1 MLTTYEI
8 QGMNIILYHSCH
20 IIWYFST
27 CAGQEFQALFMS
39 TAEPVDESGN
49 TTNPTKSPCDP
60 FIFNTVLTRAKSL
73 VVVTGCPYALLDI
86 EDHMV
91 KIYGEKGKCWSNYM
105 ETCSENGAFIG
116 YKSPSIRRW
125 IPKASRRLCRKKFT
139 NILKSVVKKND
150 DASWNYLLDFSTQYL
165 TAPITLSSIV
175 NERFSKKFY
184 PSAIF
189 TNATA
194 ASSHK
199 KSESDQYL
207 ALKVLSKLEE
217 GNFEGAVRLA
227 CSDCTLANMNEAT
240 FTALKEKHPSPHS
253 DSPIP
258 PLSTRQDTLSVSK
271 DEIADAIKSF
281 PNGAAGGPDG
291 LKPQHLKDMIGSR
304 TGKKC
309 ELFLSALASFVEL
322 VLSGMTPES
331 MRPLFFGSRLTVL
344 RKKEGEIQPIA
355 VGCTLRRLAAKVAG
369 MKIVP
374 IVARALAPRQLGC
387 GVRNGKE
394 AAIHASRLYLK
405 NLASS
410 NVILKL
416 NFQNPSNSLRRDRMI
431 EAVKKLVPIL
441 APFIHSAYSAP
452 STLYWEDKRLQ
463 SMEGV
468 QQGDPLAS
476 FLFCLTIRQLS
487 ACSSLK
493 SELCFFYLD
502 HCTLGG
508 CKEDILHD
516 FHVVKREGAKLG
528 LYLDN
533 SKSEIIGDDTD
544 AKSAILSSLP
554 GAQVVDRKN
563 ATLLGSAISEDS
575 LSATISKII
584 QSLKTM
590 KERLVHLSSHDAL
603 FLLRHSFAIPELT
616 HNLRTSP
623 CFLSNKLNECDDL
636 LRSIIGN
643 IVKVE
648 FDEDDPAWTQATLP
662 VRCGGLGIRSL
673 VQLAPSAFLASVA
686 SCSHLVHS
694 IIPSDPSDSIHKSL
708 LSEISDAREHWS
720 HGHDK
725 SPLDNEDTKKLQK
738 KWYSLKASGMAESL
752 LKSAPDERS
761 RIRLR
766 ASSSKESG
774 AWLQAL
780 PIRSFG
786 LHMGDSAIHIA
797 VSLRLGSSLKR
808 PLTCHCCR
816 NEVDCF
822 AMHDLNCDGS
832 YHCKSLNEILHHA
845 LSSAKI
851 SSELKPEDIQSNG
864 ERLDGITNSS
874 IPWENEKRLAWKVR
888 LLDMSPNKPGAVA
901 SEAEKEM
908 KATYKHIDASYSFN
922 PIAVETTGVFG
933 RKTDIFFKKLSC
945 HIAEI
950 TGEKKSYLYLLQR
963 VSMEIQKG
971 NAVSVMGTTE

>member
-1 MLTTYEI
+1 MNHYGFYTTIFSASAVAGEPQVQVVATAAASKI
-8 QGMNIILYHSCH
+8 TSDISTTASASETSSNISSLSEAQTRMPVVPVE
-20 IIWYFST
+20 S
-27 CAGQEFQALFMS
+27 
-39 TAEPVDESGN
+39 EPSSAN
-49 TTNPTKSPCDP
+49 
-60 FIFNTVLTRAKSL
+60 SL
-73 VVVTGCPYALLDI
+73 VNTALPSQASPWGSDI
-86 EDHMV
+86 DNTD
-91 KIYGEKGKCWSNYM
+91 SN
-105 ETCSENGAFIG
+105 A
-116 YKSPSIRRW
+116 PSANPPQPLSSLINLLSRPRRNILRW
-125 IPKASRRLCRKKFT
+125 IPKASRKLCRRKLT

-150 DASWNYLLDFSTQYL
+150 DASWVYLLSFSTHYL
-165 TAPITLSSIV
+165 TVPIRNDKHSLSSIV
-175 NERFSKKFY
+175 NERFSKKID
-184 PSAIF
+184 PSTIL
-189 TNATA
+189 TDTTA
-194 ASSHK
+194 VSSHK
-199 KSESDQYL
+199 KDYV
-207 ALKVLSKLEE
+207 ALKVSSKLEE
-217 GNFEGAVRLA
+217 GDFEGAVRLA
-227 CSDCTLANMNEAT
+227 CSDYTLANINEAT

-253 DSPIP
+253 DSSIP
-258 PLSTRQDTLSVSK
+258 PLATRQDTKLSVSI
-271 DEIADAIKSF
+271 DEIAHAIKSF
-281 PNGAAGGPDG
+281 RNGAAGGPDG

-309 ELFLSALASFVEL
+309 EFFLSALALFVDL
-322 VLSGMTPES
+322 ILSGKTPES
-331 MRPLFFGSRLTVL
+331 MRPFFFGSKLTVL
-344 RKKEGEIQPIA
+344 QKEEGEIQPIA

-369 MKIVP
+369 MKVVP
-374 IVARALAPRQLGC
+374 KVASSLAPRQLGC

-394 AAIHASRLYLK
+394 AAIHASRVYLK

-410 NVILKL
+410 NAILKL
-416 NFQNPSNSLRRDRMI
+416 NFQNSFNSLRRDRMM
-431 EAVKKLVPIL
+431 EAVQKLTPNL

-452 STLYWEDKRLQ
+452 STLFWGDKIFQ

-468 QQGDPLAS
+468 HQGDPLAS
-476 FLFCLTIRQLS
+476 LLFCLTIRQLS

-493 SELCFFYLD
+493 SKLCFFYLD

-516 FHVVKREGAKLG
+516 LDVVKHEGAKLG
-528 LYLDN
+528 LFFDN
-533 SKSEIIGDDTD
+533 SKSEVISDGTD
-544 AKSAILSSLP
+544 AKSAILSCLP

-575 LSATISKII
+575 LSATISKLI

-590 KERLVHLSSHDAL
+590 EERLMHLSSHDSL

-636 LRSIIGN
+636 LRSIVGN
-643 IVKVE
+643 IVNVE
-648 FDEDDPAWTQATLP
+648 FGENDPAWTQATLP
-662 VRCGGLGIRSL
+662 VKCGGLGIRSL
-673 VQLAPSAFLASVA
+673 VQLAPSAFLASVY
-686 SCSHLVHS
+686 S
-694 IIPSDPSDSIHKSL
+694 IIPSDPSDSIHKYF
-708 LSEISDAREHWS
+708 LSEISNAREHWS

-725 SPLDNEDTKKLQK
+725 SPLDDEDTKKLQK

-780 PIRSFG
+780 PIRSLG
-786 LHMGDSAIHIA
+786 LHMDDSAIHIA
-797 VSLRLGSSLKR
+797 VSLHLGSSLKR